1 MSTTHRGSRRLEWLV
16 KTIAHT
22 LHTRST
28 KRSRQPYAGLR
39 PLRAEKETTMLVA
52 RLPFDYLQH
61 LDRHDRVRRM
71 RARPSGSR
79 MRRGTPNATGE

>member
-1 MSTTHRGSRRLEWLV
+1 
-16 KTIAHT
+16 
-22 LHTRST
+22 
-28 KRSRQPYAGLR
+28 
-39 PLRAEKETTMLVA
+39 MLVA